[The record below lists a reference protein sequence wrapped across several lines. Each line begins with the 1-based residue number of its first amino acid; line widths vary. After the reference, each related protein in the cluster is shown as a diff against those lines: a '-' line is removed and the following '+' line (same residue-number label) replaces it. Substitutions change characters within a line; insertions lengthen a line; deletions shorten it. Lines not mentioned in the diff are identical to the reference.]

1 MSNPRPI
8 KVPSRISVRVDAGGI
23 TAINDRGNEI
33 RYAISPSAPGFNPLE
48 LLSASLGICAA
59 INLRKELGAIAGGGD
74 VALFEV
80 VVDCIKAPDLPSRVE
95 QLDLVVRLPEGVTGE
110 VADGVVHRA
119 EAACTIANT
128 LLVSTRI
135 TTRNENQARP
145 ASASA
150 LAD

>member
-23 TAINDRGNEI
+23 TASNDRGNEI

-48 LLSASLGICAA
+48 LLSASLGICTA

-74 VALFEV
+74 AALFEV
-80 VVDCIKAPDLPSRVE
+80 VVECIKAQDLPSRVE
-95 QLDLVVRLPEGVTGE
+95 HLDLVIRLPEGIAGE

-128 LLVSTRI
+128 LLVSTGI
-135 TTRNENQARP
+135 TTRNEDQAG
-145 ASASA
+145 
-150 LAD
+150 LIQQ